1 MIPGGGFWSR
11 DQFGFVTSPIDWRS
25 LVRPHTS
32 LRKRD
37 STTAIILPRAPG
49 DRVGHLLTTGLTCPT
64 EAPNLY
70 TAAVGLKEVGS

>member
-1 MIPGGGFWSR
+1 MLCFKESIFKIRKGEILICFF
-11 DQFGFVTSPIDWRS
+11 DFN
-25 LVRPHTS
+25 

-37 STTAIILPRAPG
+37 STTAIILPRAPR

-70 TAAVGLKEVGS
+70 TAAVGLKD